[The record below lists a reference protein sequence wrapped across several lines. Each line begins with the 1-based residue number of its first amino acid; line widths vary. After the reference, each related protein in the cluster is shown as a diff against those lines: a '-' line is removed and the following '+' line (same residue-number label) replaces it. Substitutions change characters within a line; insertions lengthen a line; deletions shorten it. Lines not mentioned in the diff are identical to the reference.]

1 MKLIRPS
8 SVDGIVIAPASKSEA
23 QRAIAAASLAEGTSV
38 LTKYSPCDDSEVS
51 LNIVRALGSDVRFEN
66 GKLFITGGRNILSTT
81 LECGE
86 SGLSFRLFAS
96 IAALRDEEIQL
107 VAQGT
112 LKNRPI
118 DMVESTLNQL
128 GVTCRSENGFPPLTV
143 KGPLTNGKARTDGT
157 ISSQHVSGLLFALP
171 LVRGDSCVIV
181 NNVRSKPYL
190 RMTLSVL
197 ERFGVQ
203 IEKDEA
209 LTNFMISGGQAYGST
224 NYQIEGDW
232 SGAAFLLVAAAIAGR
247 ISVENLKLNS
257 HQADREIMDV
267 LVRSGADVEANE
279 RTVTVSHKDLM
290 AFRFDASDCPD
301 LIPSLA
307 VLASCCRGTTVVSGA
322 ERLKTKESDRS
333 NALIKEFTAIGV
345 EIREH
350 RGNLEIKGGPISG
363 GKVRTHQ
370 DHRIAMALAVAAL
383 RSKKGIE
390 LDDASCVAKSYPDFF
405 DDLERITV

>member
-1 MKLIRPS
+1 MKLIKPS
-8 SVDGIVIAPASKSEA
+8 DVKGIVIAPTSKSDA

-66 GKLFITGGRNILSTT
+66 GKLLITGGMDIRSTT
-81 LECGE
+81 LDCRE

-112 LKNRPI
+112 LKDRPV
-118 DMVESTLNQL
+118 DMVESSLKQL
-128 GVTCRSENGFPPLTV
+128 GIACRSENGFPPLTV
-143 KGPLTNGKARTDGT
+143 KGPLTSGTVRADGT
-157 ISSQHVSGLLFALP
+157 ISSQHISGLLFALP
-171 LVRGDSCVIV
+171 AVGGDSRVLV

-190 RMTLSVL
+190 RMTLSTL

-203 IEKDEA
+203 IENDEA
-209 LTNFMISGGQAYGST
+209 LTNFLIPGGQTYRST

-247 ISVENLKLNS
+247 ISVENLNVNS
-257 HQADREIMDV
+257 HQADHVIMHV
-267 LVRSGADVEANE
+267 LSRSGANVEANE
-279 RTVTVSHKDLM
+279 LTVTVSHKDLM
-290 AFRFDASDCPD
+290 AFQFDASDCPD
-301 LIPSLA
+301 LIPPLA
-307 VLASCCRGTTVVSGA
+307 VLASCCRGTSIILGA
-322 ERLKTKESDRS
+322 ERLKTKESNRS

-350 RGNLEIKGGPISG
+350 GGNLEIKGGPISG

-390 LDDASCVAKSYPDFF
+390 LDEASCVAKSYPAFF
-405 DDLERITV
+405 DDLEHITV